1 MQKFFKIS
9 EVSKMLNLIDPKSDK
24 PANHTIRFWEKKFNK
39 IKPVLIN
46 KRRYY
51 TEKQI
56 QIFRLIKFLL
66 KDKGMT
72 IKGVKNVLK
81 NNINSLDDYDL
92 NSLKTD
98 YQKKDIELRS
108 KKVLSKIQNL
118 KSYGKKNS
126 H

>member
-1 MQKFFKIS
+1 M
-9 EVSKMLNLIDPKSDK
+9 
-24 PANHTIRFWEKKFNK
+24 
-39 IKPVLIN
+39 IN

-72 IKGVKNVLK
+72 IKGVKNILK

-92 NSLKTD
+92 NSLKLII
-98 YQKKDIELRS
+98 KKILELKS
-108 KKVLSKIQNL
+108 KKVLDKD
-118 KSYGKKNS
+118 
-126 H
+126 

>member
-1 MQKFFKIS
+1 MEKLFKIS
-9 EVSKMLNLIDPKSDK
+9 EVSKLLDLIDHKNKK
-24 PANHTIRFWEKKFNK
+24 PANHTIRFWEKEFKN

-66 KDKGMT
+66 KDKGVT
-72 IKGVKNVLK
+72 IKGVKNILK

-92 NSLKTD
+92 NSLKAD
-98 YQKKDIELRS
+98 YQKKNIEIKS
-108 KKVLSKIQNL
+108 KKILDKIKTL
-118 KSYGKKNS
+118 KNYGKKNT